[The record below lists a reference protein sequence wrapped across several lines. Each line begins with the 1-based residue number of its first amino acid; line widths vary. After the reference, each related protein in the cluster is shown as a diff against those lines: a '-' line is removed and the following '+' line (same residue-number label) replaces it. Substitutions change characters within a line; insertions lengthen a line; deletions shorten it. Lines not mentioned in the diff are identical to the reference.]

1 MKLFDDLHRSDHSP
15 AGYSEV
21 DFEYMNRSANEPIR
35 RIRDVLEDWFS
46 RYTESEKSELKQRFR
61 SGEGY
66 VHFSAFFELWLN
78 ELLLRLGCSV
88 KVHPTLPKTSRR
100 VDFLVESPEGTHCY
114 LEAIHITGESE
125 AESKAQSRLN
135 TLYDSLN
142 YLDSPHF
149 FIHLNVSGTPK
160 TPVPCNRIRSSIERE
175 LSNLNP
181 QLVNHFTHLGRF
193 DLLPQ
198 WRFEHDGL
206 RITCYP
212 TSKPEELI
220 GVAEVRTLGSISFGG
235 VIDSERSIRDAVI
248 AKAKRYGVLDL
259 PLIVAINVTDP
270 FITERDV
277 LGALYGSLSGGR
289 EPEILNDS
297 RGVWVNNTWTRLS
310 AVLVTRKVRPDR
322 MVDVPICLYHNP
334 QPKRPYVG
342 ELTRLPQVIP
352 QNNRLITHSG
362 KAMESILNLP
372 SDFPE

>member
-1 MKLFDDLHRSDHSP
+1 MKLFDDVVRSDHSP
-15 AGYSEV
+15 AGYGDV
-21 DFEYMNRSANEPIR
+21 DFDYLNCSANEPIR
-35 RIRDVLEDWFS
+35 RIREVLEDWFS
-46 RYTESEKSELKQRFR
+46 RYTESEKSELRQRFR
-61 SGEGY
+61 SSEDY

-88 KVHPTLPKTSRR
+88 KVHPTLPNTSRR
-100 VDFLVESPEGTHCY
+100 IDFLVESPEDNHCY
-114 LEAIHITGESE
+114 LEAIHITGESG

-149 FIHLNVSGTPK
+149 FIHLSVSGTPK
-160 TPVPCNRIRSSIERE
+160 TPVPCNKIRSSLERE

-181 QLVNHFTHLGRF
+181 QLVNHFTSLGRF
-193 DLLPQ
+193 DLLPH

-212 TSKPEELI
+212 TLKPKELI
-220 GVAEVRTLGSISFGG
+220 GAADVRTLGSISFGG
-235 VIDSERSIRDAVI
+235 IIDSERSIRDAVI

-259 PLIVAINVTDP
+259 PLVVAINVTDP

-277 LGALYGSLSGGR
+277 LRALYGSVSAGSESER
-289 EPEILNDS
+289 LNDS

-310 AVLVTRKVRPDR
+310 AVLVSRKVRPDR
-322 MVDVPICLYHNP
+322 MVNVPICLYHNP

-342 ELTRLPQVIP
+342 ELTRLPQIIP
-352 QNNRLITHSG
+352 RTDRLTTYSG
-362 KAMESILNLP
+362 ETVESILNLP